1 MVDAVFVPGLLC
13 TQALFAPQMGA
24 LGAALDIS
32 IGDHRLDETMS
43 GVATR
48 ILDNAPDRFVYAG
61 LSMGGYAGFEVM
73 RQAPERVTALV
84 LLNTSA
90 RADTPD
96 KAEGRQAMIALA
108 KAEGIGAVADAHL
121 PALLSEKHLA
131 REDLTSTFREMARK
145 TGVEAYLRQQTAI
158 MNRPDSRELL
168 REIDVPTLVIVGA
181 DDTLTPPDLAREM
194 ADGISGAELV
204 VIDDCGHLSTIER
217 PQAVNDAIR
226 SFLDA
231 KGLAA

>member
-13 TQALFAPQMGA
+13 TQALFAPQIGA

-32 IGDHRLDETMS
+32 IGDHRLDDTMS
-43 GVATR
+43 GVAAR
-48 ILDNAPDRFVYAG
+48 VLDDAPDRFVYAG
-61 LSMGGYAGFEVM
+61 LSMGGYVGFEVM
-73 RQAPERVTALV
+73 RHAPERVTALV

-96 KAEGRQAMIALA
+96 KTEGRQAMIALA
-108 KAEGIGAVADAHL
+108 EAEGIDAVADAHL

-145 TGVEAYLRQQTAI
+145 TGVDTYLRQQTAI

>member
-13 TQALFAPQMGA
+13 TQALFAPQIGA

-32 IGDHRLDETMS
+32 IGDHRLDDTMS
-43 GVATR
+43 GVAAR
-48 ILDNAPDRFVYAG
+48 VLSNAPDRFVYAG

-73 RQAPERVTALV
+73 RHAPERVTALV

-96 KAEGRQAMIALA
+96 KTEGRQAMIALA
-108 KAEGIGAVADAHL
+108 EAEGIDAVADAHL

-145 TGVEAYLRQQTAI
+145 TGVDTYLRQQTAI